1 VFPRLP
7 ASQSTVTFLGKQIG
21 DVVQNYKIL
30 LYKGGEESEAASN
43 CTLGTGPN
51 IAFYGPN
58 LLDDGQ
64 LIIYSSPNAVS
75 MGSIPLTAVVQLS
88 QPGTVELRCGR
99 NYEPVMGWKYV
110 QLTAILVDEV
120 VTQ

>member
-1 VFPRLP
+1 MHPPVPS
-7 ASQSTVTFLGKQIG
+7 SQSTVTFLGKQLG

-64 LIIYSSPNAVS
+64 LIMYSSPNAVS
-75 MGSIPLTAVVQLS
+75 MGSIPLTAT
-88 QPGTVELRCGR
+88 P
-99 NYEPVMGWKYV
+99 
-110 QLTAILVDEV
+110 QLTQDGKVEV
-120 VTQ
+120 SCNRAPNLAWMDCTVYATR